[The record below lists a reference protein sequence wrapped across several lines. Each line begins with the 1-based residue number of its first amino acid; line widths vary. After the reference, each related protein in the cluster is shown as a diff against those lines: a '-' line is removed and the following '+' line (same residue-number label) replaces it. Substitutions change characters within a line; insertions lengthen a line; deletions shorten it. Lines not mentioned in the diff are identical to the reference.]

1 MIIIPDNEG
10 LNNFEKCASHFNFPS
25 LIPLGSCALVHA
37 CIDVLHGQRFPISLV
52 YFCYLQW
59 AYGVTC
65 WEIFSGGKVPYA
77 ELIVREIPKLLEEKY
92 RLEKP
97 SNIACSEEM

>member
-1 MIIIPDNEG
+1 M
-10 LNNFEKCASHFNFPS
+10 
-25 LIPLGSCALVHA
+25 
-37 CIDVLHGQRFPISLV
+37 
-52 YFCYLQW
+52 QW

-77 ELIVREIPKLLEEKY
+77 EVALSELPKLLADGY

-97 SNIACSEEM
+97 SNNACSEEM

>member
-1 MIIIPDNEG
+1 MYN
-10 LNNFEKCASHFNFPS
+10 LS
-25 LIPLGSCALVHA
+25 L
-37 CIDVLHGQRFPISLV
+37 
-52 YFCYLQW
+52 YMQW

-77 ELIVREIPKLLEEKY
+77 ELMVREIPKLLAEGY

-97 SNIACSEEM
+97 SNDAAVKKCMVMVLGCRY

>member
-1 MIIIPDNEG
+1 MFI
-10 LNNFEKCASHFNFPS
+10 FAS
-25 LIPLGSCALVHA
+25 I
-37 CIDVLHGQRFPISLV
+37 
-52 YFCYLQW
+52 QW

-77 ELIVREIPKLLEEKY
+77 ALIVREIPKLLAEGY

-97 SNIACSEEM
+97 SNYACSEEM

>member
-1 MIIIPDNEG
+1 M
-10 LNNFEKCASHFNFPS
+10 
-25 LIPLGSCALVHA
+25 
-37 CIDVLHGQRFPISLV
+37 
-52 YFCYLQW
+52 QW

-77 ELIVREIPKLLEEKY
+77 EVTLNEIPKLLADGY

-97 SNIACSEEM
+97 SNDACSEEM

>member
-1 MIIIPDNEG
+1 M
-10 LNNFEKCASHFNFPS
+10 
-25 LIPLGSCALVHA
+25 
-37 CIDVLHGQRFPISLV
+37 
-52 YFCYLQW
+52 QW

-77 ELIVREIPKLLEEKY
+77 ELMVREIPKLLEEKY